1 MSVAEICQSLE
12 EWFGEAMRPLP
23 WRVEPREPY
32 WSLVSEFMLQQ
43 TQVSRVLEKFGPFVE
58 RFPNVESL
66 AAASEESVLGAWS
79 GLGYYRRA
87 RMLHGC
93 AQAIVE
99 RHGGVIPRDVEE
111 LMALPGIGRYTAG
124 AMASMVFGER
134 EPLVDGNVMRVLQR
148 LENNSDQQTDSKTIK
163 WAWARAGALVEAS
176 GSPGVLNE
184 ALMELGAT
192 VCSPKR
198 IGCDRCPVAGF
209 CESLKAGTTE
219 SVPPPKPRAKRK
231 GLFCASV
238 LCVDDAGRV
247 LFEQRPVDGMWGSMW
262 QVPTVELDEP
272 PTTEQV
278 GEGMALIESF
288 VHQTTHRI
296 VRFDVYRGIGLVA
309 GGGQSYLSV
318 GEILKLGVSNA
329 QKRILGL
336 DESVRRALA
345 VEV

>member
-1 MSVAEICQSLE
+1 MNNAEICRSLE
-12 EWFGEAMRPLP
+12 GWFGEAARVLP
-23 WRVEPREPY
+23 WRVSPRRPY

-43 TQVSRVLEKFGPFVE
+43 TQVSRVLERFGPFVE
-58 RFPNVESL
+58 RFPTIEAL
-66 AAASEESVLGAWS
+66 AAADEETVLGEWS

-99 RHGGVIPRDVEE
+99 RHDGVIPRDVEE
-111 LMALPGIGRYTAG
+111 LIALPGIGRYTAG

-148 LENNSDQQTDSKTIK
+148 LGNNADQQTDLGTIK
-163 WAWARAGALVEAS
+163 WAWARATELVEAS
-176 GSPGVLNE
+176 DEPGVLNE

-231 GLFCASV
+231 ELFCASV
-238 LCVDDAGRV
+238 LCVDDEGRV
-247 LFEQRPVDGMWGSMW
+247 LFEQRPADGLWGKMW
-262 QVPTVELDEP
+262 QVPTVELDGR
-272 PTTEQV
+272 PTANEMSQ
-278 GEGMALIESF
+278 GAELIESF

-296 VRFDVYRGIGLVA
+296 VHFDVYRCDSWAIQE
-309 GGGQSYLSV
+309 GQRFLTLA
-318 GEILKLGVSNA
+318 EIESLGVSNA
-329 QKRILGL
+329 QRRILDIGDTL
-336 DESVRRALA
+336 WS
-345 VEV
+345 